1 MVINSLLQGVIDV
14 FRKMKLI
21 YNIIKKNIKL
31 YAVTN
36 LLIICFVI

>member
-14 FRKMKLI
+14 FKKMNLI
-21 YNIIKKNIKL
+21 YNVIKKNIKL
-31 YAVTN
+31 YAVTY